1 MINCLKC
8 GGDFLFLEMFTFLDQ
23 VAQTIIESKR
33 DFQALKIVVPS
44 NRAILFLKEAIKKRI
59 ERPSFAPKII
69 SIESFI
75 EEISGLKKI
84 SKSELLLLFFETYRE
99 ITPKKKQDQFVQ
111 YIGWAETILNEFN
124 EIDANLVNSLALFKA
139 LEDYKSLDSWN
150 ANTLKEKDIVK
161 HFKYFNKNLPILYQK
176 LHEIL
181 LKKEQAYSGLRYREA
196 VANLEY
202 YFEADQ
208 RHHFFIGFNALNKA
222 EEFLFQEF
230 LAQQRATVLWDIDS
244 SFYQDLDHPAGH
256 FIRHYFKHW
265 PVLKNEKPVLKSQF
279 EEEKNIHIVGLP
291 KNISQAHCAV
301 QLLGQLKANES
312 TALVLGE
319 ESLLIPTLSA
329 INNNVNSWNVT
340 MGYPMEQTPA
350 ANFFDLFM
358 KLHEDAHS
366 ESYDFRPL
374 LNLLSS
380 VHLEELLKAHEINI
394 QPLIKKIQKK
404 KQLKIAASELFD
416 TVLKRANLLV
426 LLLKPIDGLA
436 DFLKRTI
443 ELSIHFVDFFS
454 YKGSNQLLA
463 SFFKKQQAIFENMQN
478 IIDTYPFIRR
488 LTELRL
494 LYQNIINQEKIPFAG
509 DPLQG
514 LQIMGLLE
522 TRLLDFDTV
531 VITNVNEGILPSGKS
546 FSSWIP
552 FAMKKEFE
560 MPTFLEKDY
569 LYAYHFFRLL
579 QRAKR
584 VYLLYNS
591 ISEGIS
597 GSEKS
602 RFIYQLEYLKKGKH
616 NLHYSQLD
624 IGLSTKK
631 RSFIEVQKTPE
642 IVNQLWEMAMSGFS
656 PSSLNTF
663 WKDPYLFYERYLL
676 KINPI
681 QPIEQTLQANQKGTL
696 MHAVLEQLY
705 TPLIQQELKIEHYDE
720 MLKNVSPLVDE
731 IFQKEFGTSY
741 SPKGKNYLLYKSI
754 IRLIKHFLEEEQKW
768 VANNNHLKII
778 AVERKIEGFFSLS
791 QNNKKIK
798 LKGYIDRIDQV
809 NDVMRIIDYKT
820 GNVDS
825 KQLQID
831 RWENLLE
838 DPNKSPLFQ
847 VLLYSYMLKSEFENR
862 KFCSGVIPFKTLKND
877 FTPATIGIG
886 RLKKT
891 ITFSKE
897 ENEAFAAQLSILFD
911 QLFDVN
917 IPFIR
922 EN

>member
-1 MINCLKC
+1 ML
-8 GGDFLFLEMFTFLDQ
+8 TFLDQ

-33 DFQALKIVVPS
+33 DFQGLKIVVPS

-59 ERPSFAPKII
+59 EIPRFAPKVI

-75 EEISGLKKI
+75 EELSGLKKI
-84 SKSELLLLFFETYRE
+84 SKSELLLLFFEIYRK
-99 ITPKKKQDQFVQ
+99 ITPKKKQDQFDQ
-111 YIGWAETILNEFN
+111 YLGWAEIILNEFS
-124 EIDANLVNSLALFKA
+124 EIDANLVDSSSLFKT

-150 ANTLKEKDIVK
+150 ADTLQEKDIVK
-161 HFKYFNKNLPILYQK
+161 HFKDFNKTIPILYQK
-176 LHEIL
+176 VHEIL
-181 LKKEQAYSGLRYREA
+181 LEKEQAYSGLRYREA

-244 SFYQDLDHPAGH
+244 CFYQDLDHPAGH

-265 PVLKNEKPVLKSQF
+265 PTLKKEKPLWESQF

-301 QLLGQLKANES
+301 QLLGQLKADES
-312 TALVLGE
+312 KALVLGE
-319 ESLLIPTLSA
+319 ESLLVPTLSA
-329 INNNVNSWNVT
+329 LNNNFDSWNVT
-340 MGYPMEQTPA
+340 MGYPLEQTSA
-350 ANFFDLFM
+350 ANFFDLYM
-358 KLHEDAHS
+358 KLHEEAHS
-366 ESYDFRPL
+366 ESYDFRL
-374 LNLLSS
+374 LLSLLSS

-394 QPLIKKIQKK
+394 HPLVTKFHKK
-404 KQLKIAASELFD
+404 KQVKIAASEVFD
-416 TVLKRANLLV
+416 ITLKKANLLV
-426 LLLKPIDGLA
+426 LLFKPIDGVA

-443 ELSIHFVDFFS
+443 ELSLHFVDFFS
-454 YKGSNQLLA
+454 SKGSNQLLA
-463 SFFKKQQAIFENMQN
+463 SFFKKQQAIFENLQN
-478 IIDTYPFIRR
+478 LIDTYPFIRR

-494 LYQNIINQEKIPFAG
+494 LYQNILNQEKIPFAG

-522 TRLLDFDTV
+522 TRLLDFDTI

-552 FAMKKEFE
+552 FAVKKAFE
-560 MPTFLEKDY
+560 MPTFVEKDY

-591 ISEGIS
+591 ISEGIN
-597 GSEKS
+597 GGEKS
-602 RFIYQLEYLKKGKH
+602 RFIYQLEYLKKAKH
-616 NLHYSQLD
+616 KLHYSQLD
-624 IGLSTKK
+624 IGLSPKK
-631 RSFIEVQKTPE
+631 NNFSEVQKTPE
-642 IVNQLWEMAMSGFS
+642 IVNQLWEMATSGFS
-656 PSSLNTF
+656 PSSLTTF
-663 WKDPYLFYERYLL
+663 WRDPSLFYERYLL

-681 QPIEQTLQANQKGTL
+681 QPLEQTLQANQKGTL

-705 TPLIQQELKIEHYDE
+705 TPFVQQELRIEHYNK

-731 IFQKEFGTSY
+731 LFQKEFGSSY
-741 SPKGKNYLLYKSI
+741 SPKGKNYLLFESI

-768 VANNNHLKII
+768 IANDNHLKII
-778 AVERKIEGFFSLS
+778 AVEKKIEGFFSLPQS
-791 QNNKKIK
+791 NKKIK
-798 LKGYIDRIDQV
+798 FKGYIDRIDQA
-809 NDVMRIIDYKT
+809 NDVLRIVDYKT

-831 RWENLLE
+831 RWENLLD

-862 KFCSGVIPFKTLKND
+862 TFCAGVIPFKTLKNN
-877 FTPATIGIG
+877 FIPARIGNE
-886 RLKKT
+886 RLKKL

-897 ENEAFAAQLSILFD
+897 ENEAFAAQLSILLD

-917 IPFIR
+917 IPFIK